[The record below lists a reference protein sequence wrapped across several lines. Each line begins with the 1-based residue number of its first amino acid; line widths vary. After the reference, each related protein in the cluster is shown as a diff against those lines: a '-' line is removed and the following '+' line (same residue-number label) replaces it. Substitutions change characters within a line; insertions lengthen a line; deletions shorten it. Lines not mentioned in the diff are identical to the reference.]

1 MASRGAGPDEPSLER
16 RRRARAAQRDRER
29 RHRAATRRRWALTG
43 VAALALAAG
52 VAVGAGQ
59 GSGGGSSGSG
69 AESGGGGSGGGA
81 PKLSPGGVGP
91 PPDQGTLVHSQA
103 PVPVLMYHV
112 IGTPHAG
119 SGQDPELFVDP
130 KDFES
135 QMKWLK
141 DQGYT
146 GVTLNQVYD
155 AWFKGAEIPEKPVVI
170 SFDDGYRGQYVY
182 ARRTLRDMSWPGVL
196 NLIVRTLNP
205 GGELS
210 TAMVQQMIKDGW
222 ELDSHTENHL
232 DVATLSGAELQH
244 EVGQSRVDLQHQF
257 HQPVNFFCYPSGS
270 YDAESV
276 KAVQDAGYLGATT
289 TQEGLASKDHM
300 FTLDRVRISN
310 SDGVNGLET
319 KLKAS
324 GG

>member
-1 MASRGAGPDEPSLER
+1 MASRGTPDSVEAGLER
-16 RRRARAAQRDRER
+16 RRRARAALRDRER
-29 RHRAATRRRWALTG
+29 RHRAARRRRWALTG
-43 VAALALAAG
+43 IAALSLAAG

-59 GSGGGSSGSG
+59 GSGGGASGSNAG
-69 AESGGGGSGGGA
+69 DGGSGGGGA
-81 PKLSPGGVGP
+81 KLSPGGVGP

-103 PVPVLMYHV
+103 PVPILMYHV
-112 IGTPHAG
+112 IATPPSGG
-119 SGQDPELFVDP
+119 SQLPELFVDP
-130 KDFES
+130 KDFEA

-182 ARRTLRDMSWPGVL
+182 ARRTLRDLGWPGVL

-232 DVATLSGAELQH
+232 DVATLSGPELEH

-270 YDAESV
+270 YDAQSV

-300 FTLDRVRISN
+300 FTLDRIRISN
-310 SDGVNGLET
+310 SDGVSGLET
-319 KLKAS
+319 KLKQA
-324 GG
+324 GA